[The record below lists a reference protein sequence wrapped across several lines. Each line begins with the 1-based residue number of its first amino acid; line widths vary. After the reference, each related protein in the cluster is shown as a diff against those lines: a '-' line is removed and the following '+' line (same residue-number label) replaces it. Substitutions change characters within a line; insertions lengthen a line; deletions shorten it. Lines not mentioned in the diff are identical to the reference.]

1 MIADVFI
8 KLHIY
13 LANFFTADECNQ
25 IIDTNADNLEE
36 GTVNGN
42 DTLEGQKAVLKLR
55 KSKVKFLTLDSPCG
69 YLLKKMADRVKDLAE
84 IYYQTYLSSFEAIQ
98 LAEYNKNNFY
108 NWHTDATGAIDSHIQ
123 RDISASL
130 ILSKKS
136 DYTGGSLQ
144 FVVPEKIS
152 DSNIITPKDVE
163 EQGQGT
169 LIMFPSTLIH
179 RVDKVLSGT
188 RHSLVLWSRS
198 TYKPY

>member
-1 MIADVFI
+1 MY
-8 KLHIY
+8 LSNYIY

-198 TYKPY
+198 TDKPY

>member
-1 MIADVFI
+1 MY
-8 KLHIY
+8 LSNYIY
-13 LANFFTADECNQ
+13 LADFFTADECNQ
-25 IIDTNADNLEE
+25 IINTNADNFEE

-98 LAEYNKNNFY
+98 LAEYNKDNFY

-144 FVVPEKIS
+144 FVVPENIS

-169 LIMFPSTLIH
+169 LIMFPSSLIH

>member
-1 MIADVFI
+1 MY
-8 KLHIY
+8 LSNYIY

-25 IIDTNADNLEE
+25 IIDTNADNLQE

-55 KSKVKFLTLDSPCG
+55 KSKVKFLTLDSHCG

-98 LAEYNKNNFY
+98 LAEYHKNDFY
-108 NWHTDATGAIDSHIQ
+108 NWHTDATGGIDSHIQ

>member
-1 MIADVFI
+1 MY
-8 KLHIY
+8 LSNYIY

-36 GTVNGN
+36 ATVNGN
-42 DTLEGQKAVLKLR
+42 DTLEGQKTVLKLR
-55 KSKVKFLTLDSPCG
+55 KSKVKFLTLDNPCG

-144 FVVPEKIS
+144 FVVPENIS

>member
-1 MIADVFI
+1 MY
-8 KLHIY
+8 LSNYIY

-98 LAEYNKNNFY
+98 LAEYHKNDFY
-108 NWHTDATGAIDSHIQ
+108 NWHTDATGGIDSHIQ